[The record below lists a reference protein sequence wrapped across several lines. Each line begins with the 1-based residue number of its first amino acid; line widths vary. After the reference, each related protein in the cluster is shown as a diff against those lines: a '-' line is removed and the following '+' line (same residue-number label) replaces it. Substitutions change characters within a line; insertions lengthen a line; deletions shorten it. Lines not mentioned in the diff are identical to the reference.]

1 MNHSLG
7 ALLTLKNEE
16 GFEQAIYYLRRT
28 LNEAECRY
36 NPVEKECLALV
47 LAIQKTRIT
56 WLGNHPCHF
65 KSQSPADPHDKA
77 GIIVFQIGQLGHI
90 IVSIWHDLCTSEGNQ
105 GSNSCRFSSSS
116 SYLDNFKAA
125 WRYPGRDHRSQ
136 QWPQMMEYDKCSL
149 TAHQEQA
156 PKAKLSSEW
165 GWCLSRQTT
174 MFSCFLINGTM
185 FQ

>member
-7 ALLTLKNEE
+7 ALLALKNEE

-125 WRYPGRDHRSQ
+125 WRYPGRDHREANMTSNDGV
-136 QWPQMMEYDKCSL
+136 WQMFFDGTSRTGSKGKIVIRVGVVFVSPNDHVL
-149 TAHQEQA
+149 V
-156 PKAKLSSEW
+156 LSH
-165 GWCLSRQTT
+165 
-174 MFSCFLINGTM
+174 
-185 FQ
+185 